1 MNPNKFKLILWSF
14 MAARNKFWSARRT
27 PKPLVIREVEV
38 LRNDST
44 DTQTVEF
51 ARKILT
57 VMFANLKKRGR
68 PVTKPEEDQDA
79 A

>member
-14 MAARNKFWSARRT
+14 MATRNKFWSARRN
-27 PKPLVIREVEV
+27 PKPLVIQEVEV

-44 DTQTVEF
+44 DTQNIEF

-68 PVTKPEEDQDA
+68 PVTKREEDKDA